1 MIPIWLL
8 LVTLC
13 SPTDCKYDNGGY
25 YVTHAHC
32 GRAGLASQ
40 DERAQPKFRCVRRW
54 GYVR

>member
-13 SPTDCKYDNGGY
+13 NPTDCKYDNGGY

-32 GRAGLASQ
+32 GRAGLAVQ
-40 DERAQPKFRCVRRW
+40 VNAQPKFRCVRRW